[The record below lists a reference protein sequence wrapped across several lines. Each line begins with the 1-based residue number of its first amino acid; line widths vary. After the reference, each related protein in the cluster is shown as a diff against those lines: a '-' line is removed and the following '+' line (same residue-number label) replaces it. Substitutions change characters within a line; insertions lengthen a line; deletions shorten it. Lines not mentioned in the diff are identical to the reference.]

1 MPVITAN
8 NIEIAYRDHG
18 PSGGPVLLL
27 IQGLGMPLN
36 GWPSD
41 FIDLFVDSGIRVITF
56 DNRDVGKSTILDHLG
71 VANFKYL
78 FFKMKYGFKPKTP
91 YALTDMMQD
100 TLGLMDVLDIEAAH
114 IAGLSMGGMISQL
127 LAIHAPTRVLSLTS
141 IMSTTGDKKVGRAK
155 KEAMSHILSS
165 PKSPSSE
172 DKLAHSLRVWDL
184 IGSPDYPPNRE
195 DLTKQVISMAERG
208 IPADG
213 VTRQM
218 QAIMTAVDRTKA
230 LNSVTAPSLVIHG
243 DGDTLISLDGAEST
257 AGAIP
262 GAKLKVYKG
271 MGHDLPKE
279 LLSSI
284 HKDITDHMKA
294 ATP

>member
-8 NIEIAYRDHG
+8 NIEIAYRDQG
-18 PSGGPVLLL
+18 PSDGPTLIM
-27 IQGLGMPLN
+27 IQGLSLPLN

-41 FIDLFVDSGIRVITF
+41 FIDLFVDNGIRVITF

-71 VANFKYL
+71 AANLKYL
-78 FFKMKYGFKPKTP
+78 FFKKKYGFKPKSP
-91 YALTDMMQD
+91 YALIDMMHD
-100 TLGLMDVLDIEAAH
+100 TIGLMDALDIKAAH

-141 IMSTTGDKKVGRAK
+141 IMSTTGDKTVGHPK
-155 KEAMSHILSS
+155 KAVISHILNS
-165 PKSPSSE
+165 PKSSSNE
-172 DKLAHSLRVWDL
+172 DKLAHSLRTWDL
-184 IGSPDYPPNRE
+184 IGSPDYPPTRE
-195 DLTKQVISMAERG
+195 ELISYISSMASRG
-208 IPADG
+208 MPTNG
-213 VTRQM
+213 VNRQM
-218 QAIMTAVDRTKA
+218 QAIMTAGDRTKA
-230 LNSVTAPSLVIHG
+230 LNNITAPSLVIHG

-257 AGAIP
+257 AEAIP
-262 GAKLKVYKG
+262 GATLKIYKG

-279 LLSSI
+279 LLSNI